1 MQEEKF
7 SESGGNNSQV
17 DRSEPDD
24 SQELVA
30 SESDKD
36 SVSLS
41 KSNKPFNL
49 DEGDDASNLSE
60 NDEKRE
66 PIDDQ
71 QFEQLETDKVL
82 GKRLHVAPED
92 DKLTSSFKKF
102 HKGRRDKVYMQLNE
116 AEKSRF
122 DAHNE
127 VFGTKIVSVIEKFIQ
142 DLPGCT

>member
-1 MQEEKF
+1 MEFQKRWKMRSKKEEKF

-60 NDEKRE
+60 NDEKKE
-66 PIDDQ
+66 PIDD
-71 QFEQLETDKVL
+71 
-82 GKRLHVAPED
+82 
-92 DKLTSSFKKF
+92 
-102 HKGRRDKVYMQLNE
+102 
-116 AEKSRF
+116 
-122 DAHNE
+122 
-127 VFGTKIVSVIEKFIQ
+127 
-142 DLPGCT
+142 